1 MLTFKNVSLSIGKW
15 EILRNLSFKVDPG
28 EVVAILGSSG
38 AGKSSVFK
46 LITSELRPTLGKIEL
61 DDFSLGD
68 LSFSSV
74 QDYRRQIG
82 IIFQDY
88 RLLSTKTVF
97 ENIAFALE
105 VCGNED
111 QISKKVPNLIK
122 LVGLK
127 GKEKKFPRELS
138 GGEKQRVS
146 IARALVHDP
155 KILVA
160 DEATGNLDPRNSREI
175 ADLFLKI
182 NKDKNLT
189 ILFATHDPILVE
201 KLKPRII
208 RLEKGQILLDEK
220 KCSVR
225 RAFEGIL

>member
-15 EILRNLSFKVDPG
+15 EILRNLNFKINPG

-38 AGKSSVFK
+38 AGKSSLFK
-46 LITSELRPTLGKIEL
+46 LITSELRPNLGKIEL

-68 LSFSSV
+68 LSFSGV

-97 ENIAFALE
+97 ENVAFALE

-111 QISKKVPNLIK
+111 QIPKKVPKLIK

-127 GKEKKFPRELS
+127 GKEKQFPRELS

-201 KLKPRII
+201 KLHPRII
-208 RLEKGQILLDEK
+208 RLEKGKILMDEK
-220 KCSVR
+220 KCSVK